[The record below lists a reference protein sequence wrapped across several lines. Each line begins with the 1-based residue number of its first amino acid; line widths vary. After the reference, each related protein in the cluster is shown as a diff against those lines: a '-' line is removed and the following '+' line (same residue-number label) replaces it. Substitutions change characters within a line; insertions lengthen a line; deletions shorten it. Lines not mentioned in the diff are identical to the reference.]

1 MFLTL
6 IKKIN
11 IIINDLNVLI
21 PNSNRYINQKH
32 NDYLDIIT
40 NKNDFINIL
49 YLSNYIYLINNYIYN
64 ITTYDIKYFNKNIND
79 KKYDIINLLKEII
92 NNINNIINIDDV
104 CVYIKNSNINELVNI
119 LYLLFILK
127 NNILCIKYAIKLKLN
142 NNNVYLRHLY
152 IYNYDALINNTFKL
166 SNNTG
171 LKPDVIT
178 KQQYI
183 NDSRCFTDFDKN
195 NINIIQMTQLN
206 GNKYINSFI
215 NLFFEEIKLKK
226 KNYNNNGKLIDYGKS
241 NEIKLY
247 NNYVRKISHNK
258 GVIQNTEISVFELF
272 KI

>member
-11 IIINDLNVLI
+11 IIINDLNILI
-21 PNSNRYINQKH
+21 PNSSHYNNQKQ
-32 NDYLDIIT
+32 NDYLNIIT

-127 NNILCIKYAIKLKLN
+127 NNILCIKDAIKIKLN
-142 NNNVYLRHLY
+142 NNNVYLRHSY

-171 LKPDVIT
+171 LKPEVIT

-183 NDSRCFTDFDKN
+183 NGSHSFTDFDKK
-195 NINIIQMTQLN
+195 NIKIIQMKQLD

-215 NLFFEEIKLKK
+215 NLFLKK
-226 KNYNNNGKLIDYGKS
+226 
-241 NEIKLY
+241 
-247 NNYVRKISHNK
+247 
-258 GVIQNTEISVFELF
+258 
-272 KI
+272 